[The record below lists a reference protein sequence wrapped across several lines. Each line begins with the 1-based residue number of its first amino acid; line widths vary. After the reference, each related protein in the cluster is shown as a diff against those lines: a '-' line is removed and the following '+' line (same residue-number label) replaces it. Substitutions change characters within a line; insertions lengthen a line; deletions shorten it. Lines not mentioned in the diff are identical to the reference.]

1 MSGPD
6 ILFPILMVLV
16 IFGLTP
22 KFKKYYQ
29 AYLKK
34 VGYWNVALW
43 VIILITLDIYLIQ
56 SQMPY
61 EAGFI
66 SVVVKW
72 YIFAIVNIVI
82 ISLIVLS
89 YLAVKNMQGGK

>member
-1 MSGPD
+1 MSGSD

-43 VIILITLDIYLIQ
+43 VIILIALDIYLIQ
-56 SQMPY
+56 CQMPY

-72 YIFAIVNIVI
+72 YIFAVVNMVI

>member
-1 MSGPD
+1 
-6 ILFPILMVLV
+6 
-16 IFGLTP
+16 
-22 KFKKYYQ
+22 
-29 AYLKK
+29 
-34 VGYWNVALW
+34 
-43 VIILITLDIYLIQ
+43 
-56 SQMPY
+56 MPY

-72 YIFAIVNIVI
+72 YIFAVVNIVI